1 MKILVPI
8 DGSDTSLRA
17 VHYIARTFPRDAAE
31 IHLINVQPPLPS
43 AVSDFVG
50 AAERSAYHEEQGQ
63 RCLTEARRTL
73 EAAGIAH
80 HAHLAVG
87 GVAETIVEHAA
98 TLGCDQIVIGS
109 RGLSPLPN
117 LLLGSTTTR
126 VLHLAEVPVTVV
138 K

>member
-8 DGSDTSLRA
+8 DGSETSLRA
-17 VHYIARTFPRDAAE
+17 VRYIAKTFPGAAPE
-31 IHLINVQPPLPS
+31 VHLINVQPPLPS

-50 AAERSAYHEEQGQ
+50 AAERSSYHREEGE
-63 RCLTEARRTL
+63 RSLAGARRIL
-73 EAAGIAH
+73 AEAGIAH
-80 HAHLAVG
+80 HEHLAVG

-98 TLGCDQIVIGS
+98 GLGCDQIVIGS

>member
-1 MKILVPI
+1 MKILVPV
-8 DGSDTSLRA
+8 DGSEASLHA
-17 VHYIARTFPRDAAE
+17 VRYITKTFAQTDAE
-31 IHLINVQPPLPS
+31 VHLLNVQHPLPS

-50 AAERSAYHEEQGQ
+50 EKERHAYHEDEG
-63 RCLTEARRTL
+63 RKALDAPRRL
-73 EAAGIAH
+73 LSEAGIAH
-80 HAHLAVG
+80 RDHIAMG
-87 GVAETIVEHAA
+87 SVAETIVHHAGE
-98 TLGCDQIVIGS
+98 LGCGQIVIGS

>member
-8 DGSDTSLRA
+8 DGSETSLRA
-17 VHYIARTFPRDAAE
+17 VHHIAKTFPRAAAE
-31 IHLINVQPPLPS
+31 VHLINVQSPLPS

-50 AAERSAYHEEQGQ
+50 AAERGAYHQEQGE
-63 RCLTEARRTL
+63 RALADARRIL
-73 EAAGIAH
+73 AEAGITH
-80 HAHLAVG
+80 HEHLAVG

-98 TLGCDQIVIGS
+98 TLGCDQIVIGG

>member
-8 DGSDTSLRA
+8 DGSETSLRA
-17 VHYIARTFPRDAAE
+17 VHYIAKAFPRAE
-31 IHLINVQPPLPS
+31 TEVHLINVQAPLPS

-50 AAERSAYHEEQGQ
+50 VAERSAYHQEEGE
-63 RCLTEARRTL
+63 RSLADARRTL
-73 EAAGIAH
+73 EEAGIAH
-80 HAHLAVG
+80 HVHLAVG
-87 GVAETIVEHAA
+87 GVADTIVGHAA
-98 TLGCDQIVIGS
+98 SLGCDQIVIGS

-126 VLHLAEVPVTVV
+126 VLHLADVPVTVV

>member
-8 DGSDTSLRA
+8 DGSETSLRA
-17 VHYIARTFPRDAAE
+17 VHHIARTFSRDAAE
-31 IHLINVQPPLPS
+31 VHLINVQPPLPS

-50 AAERSAYHEEQGQ
+50 AAERAAFHEEQGQ
-63 RCLTEARRTL
+63 GSLADARRVL
-73 EAAGIAH
+73 AEAGMAH
-80 HAHLAVG
+80 HAHVAIG
-87 GVAETIVEHAA
+87 SVAETIVEHAA